1 MYSLFTYSL
10 PFFLS
15 LPLCSRCIWQI
26 NGEGSQIRLTDYWCC
41 RVPRSP
47 HAFHCTVGDACAQP
61 RNARQTR
68 ACGTPTSSGGG
79 GSGGGVAAAVISNP
93 STNEWR
99 ARGGREGDGYDGDG
113 EGDRRGEE
121 RGRKRKSEAD
131 GRKTACDRGKGG
143 GGVGV
148 AGRLKEEERG
158 RDIVMGHPEE
168 VECQEAI
175 SLLSAG
181 VMPLLFHP
189 MLNTC

>member
-1 MYSLFTYSL
+1 MKSE
-10 PFFLS
+10 
-15 LPLCSRCIWQI
+15 R
-26 NGEGSQIRLTDYWCC
+26 
-41 RVPRSP
+41 
-47 HAFHCTVGDACAQP
+47 
-61 RNARQTR
+61 
-68 ACGTPTSSGGG
+68 
-79 GSGGGVAAAVISNP
+79 
-93 STNEWR
+93 
-99 ARGGREGDGYDGDG
+99 REGDGYDGDG

-131 GRKTACDRGKGG
+131 GRKTACDRGE

>member
-1 MYSLFTYSL
+1 M
-10 PFFLS
+10 
-15 LPLCSRCIWQI
+15 
-26 NGEGSQIRLTDYWCC
+26 
-41 RVPRSP
+41 
-47 HAFHCTVGDACAQP
+47 
-61 RNARQTR
+61 
-68 ACGTPTSSGGG
+68 
-79 GSGGGVAAAVISNP
+79 
-93 STNEWR
+93 NEER
-99 ARGGREGDGYDGDG
+99 EEGGRETDTTGMAKVTGGG
-113 EGDRRGEE
+113 KKGEE
-121 RGRKRKSEAD
+121 RGRVKRTAERQPVIEA
-131 GRKTACDRGKGG
+131 RGG